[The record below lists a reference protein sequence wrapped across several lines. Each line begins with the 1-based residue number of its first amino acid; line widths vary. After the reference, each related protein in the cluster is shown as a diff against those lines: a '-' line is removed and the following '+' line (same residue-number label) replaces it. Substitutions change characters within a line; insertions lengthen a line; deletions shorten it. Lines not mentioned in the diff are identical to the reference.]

1 MKYRK
6 YTLKNGL
13 RIVLAP
19 MQDTETATVIVMTGV
34 GSRYETEKEN
44 GLAHFL
50 EHMFFKGTKR
60 RPNTID
66 ISRELDAI
74 GAEYNAYTAKD
85 HTAYYAKVEA
95 HHWDTALD
103 VVSDLFLN
111 AKLEQEEVERERGTI
126 LQEINMYEDMP
137 ARRVGE
143 HFEKMLYG
151 MHPLGR
157 EILGPKENIKA
168 FTRKDFIKYLNRGY
182 TAQNVVV
189 GVAGKID
196 PKKVKKEIEKH
207 FAHIRTGKR
216 PAFKKIKEKQA
227 RPEISLHHKKTDQ
240 THMILGVRAYDMYH
254 KDRFALSILATIL
267 GGGMSSRLFMEVRE
281 RRGLAYSVHTGVDTY
296 HDAGYLATQ
305 CGVEHENLEKTIAV
319 ILSEYKKIMA
329 EPVDEEELR
338 KAKEYMKGHFALGM
352 EGSDDVVGY
361 LATQEVLRHEIML
374 PKERIKMID
383 RVTALDVRR
392 VARDIFQNKKL
403 NLAVIGPHTS
413 KAKLSGILNL
423 ESRIL
428 VRKMKKL

>member
-1 MKYRK
+1 MKYQK
-6 YTLKNGL
+6 HILKNGL

-50 EHMFFKGTKR
+50 EHMFFKGTKK

-95 HHWDTALD
+95 HHWGTALD

-111 AKLEQEEVERERGTI
+111 AKLEQEEIERERGTI

-137 ARRVGE
+137 QRRVGE
-143 HFEKMLYG
+143 HFEKLLYG
-151 MHPLGR
+151 THPLGR
-157 EILGPKENIKA
+157 EILGPKENIKS
-168 FTRKDFIKYLNRGY
+168 FKRSDFIKYLNRGY

-207 FAHIRTGKR
+207 FAHIRRGKR
-216 PAFKKIKEKQA
+216 PAFKKIKERQTKPA
-227 RPEISLHHKKTDQ
+227 LALHHKKTDQ
-240 THMILGVRAYDMYH
+240 THIIVGVRAYDMFH

-305 CGVEHENLEKTIAV
+305 CGVEHENLEKALVV
-319 ILSEYKKIMA
+319 ILGEYKKAAM
-329 EPVDEEELR
+329 ELVDAEELK
-338 KAKEYMKGHFALGM
+338 KAKEYIKGHFALGM
-352 EGSDDVVGY
+352 EGSDDVAGY
-361 LATQEVLRHEIML
+361 LVTQEAVRHQVML
-374 PKERIKMID
+374 PKERNKAID
-383 RVTALDVRR
+383 RVTAEDIRR
-392 VARDIFQNKKL
+392 VAQDIFTDKRL
-403 NLAVIGPHTS
+403 NMAVIGPH
-413 KAKLSGILNL
+413 AHHRELENL
-423 ESRIL
+423 L
-428 VRKMKKL
+428 TL

>member
-1 MKYRK
+1 MKYQK

-13 RIVLAP
+13 RIILAP
-19 MQDTETATVIVMTGV
+19 MADTETATVIVMTGV

-50 EHMFFKGTKR
+50 EHMFFKGTEK

-111 AKLEQEEVERERGTI
+111 AKLEKEEIERERGTI

-143 HFEKMLYG
+143 HFEKLLYG
-151 MHPLGR
+151 AHSLGR
-157 EILGPKENIKA
+157 EILGPKDNIRSFK
-168 FTRKDFIKYLNRGY
+168 RKDFIKYLNRGY

-196 PKKVKKEIEKH
+196 PKKVKKEIERH
-207 FAHIRTGKR
+207 FAHIRKGKR
-216 PAFKKIKEKQA
+216 PAFKKIQEKQSKP
-227 RPEISLHHKKTDQ
+227 RLSLHHKKTDQ
-240 THMILGVRAYDMYH
+240 THIIVGVRAYDMFH
-254 KDRFALSILATIL
+254 KDRFALSLLATIL

-281 RRGLAYSVHTGVDTY
+281 RRGLAYSVHTSVDNY

-305 CGVEHENLEKTIAV
+305 CGVEHENIEKTIEV
-319 ILSEYKKIMA
+319 ILREYKKA
-329 EPVDEEELR
+329 ATELVGEEELQ
-338 KAKEYMKGHFALGM
+338 KAKEYIKGHFALGM
-352 EGSDDVVGY
+352 EGSDDVAGY
-361 LATQEVLRHEIML
+361 LVTQETVRHTVIL
-374 PKERIKMID
+374 PKERNKMID
-383 RVTALDVRR
+383 RVTVEDIRR
-392 VARDIFQNKKL
+392 VARDIFTDKRL
-403 NLAVIGPHTS
+403 NMSVIGPHIGEKRIRT
-413 KAKLSGILNL
+413 LLTL
-423 ESRIL
+423 E
-428 VRKMKKL
+428 K

>member
-1 MKYRK
+1 MKYQK

-50 EHMFFKGTKR
+50 EHMFFKGTKK
-60 RPNTID
+60 RPDTHTITKN
-66 ISRELDAI
+66 LDAI

-111 AKLEQEEVERERGTI
+111 AKLEQEEIDRESGTI

-151 MHPLGR
+151 THPLGR
-157 EILGPKENIKA
+157 EILGPKENIKS
-168 FTRKDFIKYLNRGY
+168 FRRKDFIKYLNRGY
-182 TAQNVVV
+182 TAQNVVI

-207 FAHIRTGKR
+207 FADIRTGKR
-216 PAFKKIKEKQA
+216 PAFKKIKERQA
-227 RPEISLHHKKTDQ
+227 KPEIFLYHKKTDQ
-240 THMILGVRAYDMYH
+240 THFLVGVRAYDMFH
-254 KDRFALSILATIL
+254 KDRFVLAVLSTIL
-267 GGGMSSRLFMEVRE
+267 GGGMSSRLWIEVRE
-281 RRGLAYSVHTGVDTY
+281 RRGLAYNVSTGVDTY
-296 HDAGYLATQ
+296 HDAGYFATQ
-305 CGVEHENLEKTIAV
+305 CGVEHENLEKAMAV
-319 ILSEYKKIMA
+319 ILEQYKKIVT
-329 EPVDEEELR
+329 ELVPEEELR

-361 LATQEVLRHEIML
+361 LVTQEVLRHKIVL
-374 PKERIKMID
+374 PKERIEMIE
-383 RVTALDVRR
+383 RVTAKDVRR
-392 VARDIFQNKKL
+392 VAKDIFQSKKL
-403 NLAVIGPHTS
+403 NLAVIGPHAH
-413 KAKLSGILNL
+413 KKELEKLF
-423 ESRIL
+423 
-428 VRKMKKL
+428 KL